1 MQGGRRHIR
10 RCMKFLSVKPEKN
23 AYLLLGGALLLLLS
37 VGLGILTGAAELSL
51 SELLAALTSDD
62 RTSAAARIVWYVR
75 IPRVCTAAVCGAA
88 LAVSGA
94 VIQGVLSNHLASP
107 GMIGINA
114 GAAMAVTVCAAM
126 GILGGWQLS
135 LFAFLGA
142 FGTALAVSAAAKHW
156 GASDG
161 VVILIGAALNS
172 LLGAVSD
179 TVTALN
185 PDVSIMNS
193 QFRAGDFSAA
203 TTAKLL
209 PAAMT
214 VLPALAIL
222 FLLSNE
228 LDILTLGE
236 DHARALG
243 MHTGKIRMLF
253 LLLSALLA
261 GTAVSVAGLLSF
273 VGLLVPHAVRRLCRC
288 SRNTIHHLPLCALY
302 GGAFTIL
309 CDTAARSLFAPYEL
323 PVGILLAFLGA
334 PFFLFLL
341 LRGNRNGG
349 IS

>member
-1 MQGGRRHIR
+1 MQNGRRLIR
-10 RCMKFLSVKPEKN
+10 RCMKFSSIRTHKTGF
-23 AYLLLGGALLLLLS
+23 LLIGGTLFLLLS
-37 VGLGILTGAAELSL
+37 VGLGILVGAAELSL
-51 SELLAALTSDD
+51 SEVLTALIGGD
-62 RTSAAARIVWYVR
+62 RTTSAARILWYVR

-114 GAAMAVTVCAAM
+114 GAALAVTVCAAV

-142 FGTALAVSAAAKHW
+142 FGTSLAVSAAAKHW

-172 LLGAVSD
+172 LLGACTD
-179 TVTALN
+179 TVTALF

-193 QFRAGDFSAA
+193 QFRSGDFSAA
-203 TTAKLL
+203 TMAKLL
-209 PAAMT
+209 PAAAI
-214 VLPALAIL
+214 VLPALFIL

-236 DHARALG
+236 DHARSLG
-243 MHTGKIRMLF
+243 MHTGKMRLLF
-253 LLLSALLA
+253 LMLSALLA

-273 VGLLVPHAVRRLCRC
+273 VGLLVPHAVRRMAGGDAA
-288 SRNTIHHLPLCALY
+288 HLLPFCALF
-302 GGAFTIL
+302 GGAFTVL
-309 CDTAARSLFAPYEL
+309 CDTAARVLFAPYEL

-341 LRGNRNGG
+341 FRGKKGG
-349 IS
+349 TL

>member
-1 MQGGRRHIR
+1 
-10 RCMKFLSVKPEKN
+10 MKFLSVKHNKT
-23 AYLLLGGALLLLLS
+23 AYLLSGGVLLLLLS
-37 VGLGILTGAAELSL
+37 VTLGVLVGAAELSL
-51 SELLAALTSDD
+51 SDVFAALTDGD
-62 RTSAAARIVWYVR
+62 RTSAAARILWYVR

-94 VIQGVLSNHLASP
+94 VIQAVLSNHLASP

-114 GAAMAVTVCAAM
+114 GAALAVTVCAAT
-126 GILGGWQLS
+126 GILGGWRLS
-135 LFAFLGA
+135 IFAFLGA
-142 FGTALAVSAAAKHW
+142 FCTSLAVSAAAKHW

-172 LLGAVSD
+172 LLGAMTD
-179 TVTALN
+179 TVTSLF

-193 QFRAGDFSAA
+193 QFRSGDFSAA

-209 PAAMT
+209 PAAML
-214 VLPALAIL
+214 VLPTLAVL

-236 DHARALG
+236 DHARSLG
-243 MHTGKIRMLF
+243 MRTGRMRVLF

-273 VGLLVPHAVRRLCRC
+273 VGLLVPHAVRRL
-288 SRNTIHHLPLCALY
+288 TGTEAGHHLLLPFCALY
-302 GGAFTIL
+302 GGTFTVL

-341 LRGNRNGG
+341 FRGKKNGG
-349 IS
+349 VS

>member
-1 MQGGRRHIR
+1 MHDGRRHIR
-10 RCMKFLSVKPEKN
+10 RCMKFSQIRIHKT
-23 AYLLLGGALLLLLS
+23 ASLLICGILALLLS
-37 VGLGILTGAAELSL
+37 VGMGILVGAAELSL
-51 SELLAALTSDD
+51 SEVFSALWDHD
-62 RTSAAARIVWYVR
+62 RTTAAGRILWYVR

-114 GAAMAVTVCAAM
+114 GAALAVTVCAAC

-142 FGTALAVSAAAKHW
+142 FGTSIVVSTAAKHL

-161 VVILIGAALNS
+161 VVILLGAALNS
-172 LLGAVSD
+172 LLGACTD
-179 TVTALN
+179 TVTSLY

-209 PAAMT
+209 PAAAI
-214 VLPALAIL
+214 VLPTLCLL
-222 FLLSNE
+222 FLLSNA
-228 LDILTLGE
+228 LDVLTLGE
-236 DHARALG
+236 DHARSLG
-243 MHTGKIRMLF
+243 MHTGKTRLLF
-253 LLLSALLA
+253 LMLSALLA
-261 GTAVSVAGLLSF
+261 GTAVSAAGLLSF
-273 VGLLVPHAVRRLCRC
+273 VGLLVPHAVRRLAGGDAA
-288 SRNTIHHLPLCALY
+288 HLLPFCALF
-302 GGAFTIL
+302 GGAFTVL
-309 CDTAARSLFAPYEL
+309 CDTAARTLFAPYEL

-341 LRGNRNGG
+341 FRRRKTGG
-349 IS
+349 TV

>member
-1 MQGGRRHIR
+1 MRRHIR
-10 RCMKFLSVKPEKN
+10 HYMNFLSVKHNKTLF
-23 AYLLLGGALLLLLS
+23 LLLGGILFLLLS
-37 VGLGILTGAAELSL
+37 AVLGILTGAAELSL
-51 SELLAALTSDD
+51 SDVLSGLSGGDPT
-62 RTSAAARIVWYVR
+62 TAAAQIVWYVR

-114 GAAMAVTVCAAM
+114 GAAVAVTVCAAF
-126 GILGGWQLS
+126 GILGGWRLS

-142 FGTALAVSAAAKHW
+142 FGTSLAVSAAAKHW

-179 TVTALN
+179 TVTTLF

-193 QFRAGDFSAA
+193 QFRSGDFSAA

-209 PAAMT
+209 PAAAI
-214 VLPALAIL
+214 VLPTLLVL
-222 FLLSNE
+222 FALSNE
-228 LDILTLGE
+228 LAILTLGD
-236 DHARALG
+236 DHARSLG
-243 MHTGKIRMLF
+243 MRTGRTRLLF

-273 VGLLVPHAVRRLCRC
+273 VGLLVPHAVRRL
-288 SRNTIHHLPLCALY
+288 SGNHASAGGHLLPFCALY
-302 GGAFTIL
+302 GGAFTVL

-341 LRGNRNGG
+341 FRGRRNGG
-349 IS
+349 VS